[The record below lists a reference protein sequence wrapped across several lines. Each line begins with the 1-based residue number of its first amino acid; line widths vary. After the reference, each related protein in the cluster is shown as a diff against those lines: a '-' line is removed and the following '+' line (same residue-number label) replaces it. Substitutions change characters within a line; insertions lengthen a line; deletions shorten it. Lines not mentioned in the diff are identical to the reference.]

1 MNITGWGAIAALTL
15 AAFAAQTA
23 QAAETK
29 ITTPSLLIS
38 AGVEPVPTKE
48 AASSY
53 TIITAEEIE
62 KFQYRDVTDALKT
75 VPGLHVVQSGTR
87 GSQTSIFTRGANSN
101 QTLVMIDGL
110 PVNDPASPG
119 GAANLANFPLD
130 SVDRIE
136 VVRGP
141 QSALYGS
148 QAIGGVVNIITK
160 RGGGKPRSTLRAE
173 GGTLGTFNTW
183 ASTGGTV
190 DSVDYFL
197 SLSGETTRGSDATP
211 SRLRDARGAERDGN
225 EVLSASGRIGAKLNE
240 HLSASAFIQITD
252 SETEIDDDGA
262 TAGFVPVFQNVDSI
276 YKSRRLLT
284 SADISGRYLDGIW
297 RPRLALGV
305 TRYSSRL
312 NDNPDPGGSVYL
324 ADVDYKGGTYKA
336 SFDNALDLHPQHL
349 LTFGVSYTRDD
360 YSSNGRRD
368 LGGFVISSV
377 SDADTD
383 AFALYAAD
391 HMTFGERFFATVS
404 LHHDM
409 PDGLADHTSY
419 TIAPGYYHVETDT
432 RLTASYG
439 TGFKTP
445 SLFQLYGSEFSAFLG
460 FPAGQYSGNP
470 NLKAET
476 SRGWEVGVE
485 QGLAGGVVLTGVTWF
500 ESRVKDAIEI
510 VFDPMTGDSTPANLQ
525 RFDVQGIEAFM
536 EVRPAAQLTAR
547 IDYTWMTVDTNTGQV
562 VGPLTRRPRHE
573 IGFTA
578 SWTPQD
584 GTVLSTNLQ
593 LVDPDRDIPRDGF
606 GYYVYPSS
614 YMVVNLAAAH
624 RVTDNVQLT
633 ARVNNLLNKT
643 YEPVNGLEAPGVEA
657 LAGVSFS
664 F

>member
-1 MNITGWGAIAALTL
+1 MNRKAFGAVAALTL
-15 AAFAAQTA
+15 AAFAG
-23 QAAETK
+23 AAAHADETE
-29 ITTPSLLIS
+29 ITTPELLIS
-38 AGVEPVPTKE
+38 AGVEPIPTKE

-62 KFQYRDVTDALKT
+62 TFQYRNVTDALKT

-160 RGGGKPRSTLRAE
+160 TGSGTPSTKFRIEA
-173 GGTLGTFNTW
+173 GTLGTLNTH
-183 ASTGGTV
+183 ASSGGTV
-190 DSVDYFL
+190 DGVDYFA
-197 SLSGETTRGSDATP
+197 SLSREATNGSDATP
-211 SRLRDARGAERDGN
+211 SRLRDARGSEKDGN
-225 EVLSASGRIGAKLNE
+225 EAISASGRIATKLNE
-240 HLSASAFIQITD
+240 HLNASAFVQFTD
-252 SETEIDDDGA
+252 SDTDIDDDGS
-262 TAGFVPVFQNVDSI
+262 TAGFVPVFQNFDST
-276 YKSRRLLT
+276 YKSKRLLA
-284 SADISGRYLDGIW
+284 SGKISGRFLDGTW
-297 RPRLALGV
+297 RPQLSLGM
-305 TRYSSRL
+305 THYNSRL

-324 ADVDYKGGTYKA
+324 SNVEYKGRTLQA
-336 SFDNALDLHPQHL
+336 SFNNALDVHPQHL
-349 LTFGVSYTRDD
+349 LTFGASYKRDE
-360 YSSNGRRD
+360 YSSNGARD
-368 LGGFVISSV
+368 LGGFVIASV
-377 SDADTD
+377 SDADAE
-383 AFALYAAD
+383 AFAIYAAD

-409 PDGLADHTSY
+409 PNDLDNHTSY
-419 TIAPGYYHVETDT
+419 TIAPGYHHLETDT

-470 NLKAET
+470 NLKPET
-476 SRGWEVGVE
+476 SRGWEVGIE
-485 QGLAGGVVLTGVTWF
+485 QGLAGGKALAGITWF

-510 VFDPMTGDSTPANLQ
+510 VFDPITGDSSPANLQ
-525 RFDVQGIEAFM
+525 RFDVQGLEAFF
-536 EVRPAAQLTAR
+536 EVKPSERLTAR

-562 VGPLTRRPRHE
+562 VGALTRRPRHE

-578 SWTPQD
+578 SWIPLD
-584 GTVLSTNLQ
+584 GTVFSTNVQ
-593 LVDPDRDIPRDGF
+593 WIDPDRDIPRDGF
-606 GYYVYPSS
+606 GFYVYPAS
-614 YMVVNLAAAH
+614 YTVVNVAASH
-624 RVTDNVQLT
+624 QLNGNVQLT
-633 ARVNNLLNKT
+633 AQINNLLNKT
-643 YEPVNGLEAPGVEA
+643 YEPANGLEAPGIEA
-657 LAGVSFS
+657 LAGVTFS